1 MDRRKALLN
10 MGKSLGYTVAA
21 PTFLSFIQS
30 CSKGDESAVWAPTFL
45 TKDQG
50 ATLTYLVDA
59 LLPKTDTP
67 SASDMNVHV
76 FIDKFAAEVMDDKQQ
91 KLLKETLDKIAQT
104 VGGEISQEA
113 VQKVA
118 VSIYKENTEGFPFAM
133 RIRDLT
139 IWGYKCNEYIGEQVL
154 AYLPVPG
161 QYVSCGDV
169 QELSGGRAWS
179 I

>member
-30 CSKGDESAVWAPTFL
+30 CSKGEESVVWTPTFL
-45 TKDQG
+45 SKDQG

-67 SASDMNVHV
+67 SASEMNVHV

-91 KLLKETLDKIAQT
+91 KLLKDTLDKIAQT
-104 VGGEISQEA
+104 AGKISDEA
-113 VQKVA
+113 VNKVA
-118 VSIYKENTEGFPFAM
+118 VSIYKEGADGFPFAM

-139 IWGYKCNEYIGEQVL
+139 IWAYKCNEYVGEQVL

-169 QELSGGRAWS
+169 QELTGGRAWS